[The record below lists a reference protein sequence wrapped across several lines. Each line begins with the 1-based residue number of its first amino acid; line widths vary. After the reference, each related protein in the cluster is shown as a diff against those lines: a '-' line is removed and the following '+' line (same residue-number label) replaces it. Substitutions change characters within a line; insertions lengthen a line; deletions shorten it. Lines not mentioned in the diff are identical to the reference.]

1 VIIPTGITQCPV
13 QMKPQWLRDQLGVPI
28 VEGIGAPL
36 RLAAMFADLGMT
48 HSRKR
53 WRKSPTYA
61 SK

>member
-1 VIIPTGITQCPV
+1 MDP
-13 QMKPQWLRDQLGVPI
+13 KWLRDQLGVPV

-53 WRKSPTYA
+53 WYKSPTYA
-61 SK
+61 NK